1 MEFKEL
7 IMKSQTSKKEL
18 VMKEEAKLEEYH

>member
-7 IMKSQTSKKEL
+7 IMKSQLSKKEL
-18 VMKEEAKLEEYH
+18 AMTEEAKLEEYH